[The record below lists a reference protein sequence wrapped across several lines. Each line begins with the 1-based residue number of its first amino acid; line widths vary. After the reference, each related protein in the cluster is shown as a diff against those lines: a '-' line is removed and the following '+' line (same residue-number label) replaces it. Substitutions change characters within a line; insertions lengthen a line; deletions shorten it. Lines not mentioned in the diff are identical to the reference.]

1 MSVKTLLLVLL
12 VSGGSYAHAQDLPVL
27 LEPGSKIWLQGSAG
41 PVGFS
46 CTATKVDVNGTVH
59 MTKVAHDQIRL
70 NVSIPVQRI
79 DCGLDGINSD
89 MRDALKSRQFPNV
102 TYSLSGYHLVG
113 QRGLGHWVE
122 TKGRLTVAGVTRE
135 VTIRLLGHPDSRNG
149 MRITGQYEFDMTD
162 YGIVPPS
169 PMMGMIKVNKKMD
182 IYFDVVFRADR
193 NQLSS
198 N

>member
-1 MSVKTLLLVLL
+1 MSAKTLLLVLL
-12 VSGGSYAHAQDLPVL
+12 VVGGSYVNAQDLPIL
-27 LEPGSKIWLQGSAG
+27 LESGSKIWFQGTAG

-46 CTATKVDVNGTVH
+46 CSATKVDVSGSVH
-59 MTKVAHDQIRL
+59 MARIAHDEVKL
-70 NVSIPVQRI
+70 NVTIPVRLI
-79 DCGLDGINSD
+79 DCGLEGINND
-89 MRDALKSRQFPNV
+89 MRDALKHRLHPNV
-102 TYSLSGYHLVG
+102 TYSLAGFNVVG
-113 QRGLGHWVE
+113 QRGLGHWVD
-122 TKGRLTVAGVTRE
+122 TRGKLTVAGATRD
-135 VTIRLLGHPDSRNG
+135 VTIRILGHPDSRSG

-182 IYFDVVFRADR
+182 IYFDVTFRADR

>member
-1 MSVKTLLLVLL
+1 MSAKTLLLVLL
-12 VSGGSYAHAQDLPVL
+12 VMGGSYAQAQDLPVL

-46 CTATKVDVNGTVH
+46 CTATTVDVRGSVH
-59 MTKVAHDQIRL
+59 MARQGHDQVRL
-70 NVSIPVQRI
+70 NVTIPVRRI
-79 DCGLDGINSD
+79 DCGLEGINND
-89 MRDALKSRQFPNV
+89 MRDALKYRQHPSV
-102 TYSLSGYHLVG
+102 TYTLSGFKLVG

-122 TKGRLTVAGVTRE
+122 TRGKLTVAGATRD
-135 VTIRLLGHPDSRNG
+135 VTIRVLGHPDSKNG

-169 PMMGMIKVNKKMD
+169 PMMGMIKVNKMMD

-193 NQLSS
+193 NQISS

>member
-1 MSVKTLLLVLL
+1 MSAKTLLLVLL
-12 VSGGSYAHAQDLPVL
+12 VMGGSYAQAQDLPVL

-46 CTATKVDVNGTVH
+46 CTATKVDVKGSVH
-59 MTKVAHDQIRL
+59 MAKQGHDQVRL
-70 NVSIPVQRI
+70 FVTIPVRQI
-79 DCGLDGINSD
+79 DCGLEGINND
-89 MRDALKSRQFPNV
+89 MRDALKYRQHPSV
-102 TYSLSGYHLVG
+102 TYTLSGFNVVG

-122 TKGRLTVAGVTRE
+122 TRGKLTVAGTTRD
-135 VTIRLLGHPDSRNG
+135 VVIRLLGHPDSRNG

-169 PMMGMIKVNKKMD
+169 PMMGMIKVNKTMD

>member
-1 MSVKTLLLVLL
+1 MFFKTLFVVLL
-12 VSGGSYAHAQDLPVL
+12 VMGGSFAKAQDLPVL

-59 MTKVAHDQIRL
+59 MAKVGHDQVRL
-70 NVSIPVQRI
+70 NVIIPVQRI

-89 MRDALKSRQFPNV
+89 MRDALKYRQHPNV
-102 TYSLSGYHLVG
+102 SYTLSGFQVVG

-149 MRITGQYEFDMTD
+149 MRITGQYEFDMSD
-162 YGIVPPS
+162 YGVVPPS

-182 IYFDVVFRADR
+182 IYFDVLFRADR

>member
-1 MSVKTLLLVLL
+1 MSAKTLLLVLL
-12 VSGGSYAHAQDLPVL
+12 VMGGSYAQAQDLPVL
-27 LEPGSKIWLQGSAG
+27 LEAGSKVWLQGSAG

-46 CTATKVDVNGTVH
+46 CNATKVDVRGSVH
-59 MTKVAHDQIRL
+59 MAQRGHDQVRL
-70 NVSIPVQRI
+70 NVTIPVQRI
-79 DCGLDGINSD
+79 DCGLEGINSD
-89 MRDALKSRQFPNV
+89 MRDALKARRHPNV
-102 TYSLSGYHLVG
+102 TYTLSDFKLVG

-122 TKGRLTVAGVTRE
+122 TRGKLTVAGTTRD
-135 VTIRLLGHPDSRNG
+135 VTIRVLGHPDSQNG

-169 PMMGMIKVNKKMD
+169 PMMGMIKVNKTMD
-182 IYFDVVFRADR
+182 IFIDVTFRADR

>member
-1 MSVKTLLLVLL
+1 MSAKTLLLVLL
-12 VSGGSYAHAQDLPVL
+12 VMGGSYAQAQDLPVL
-27 LEPGSKIWLQGSAG
+27 LESGSKIWLQGSAG

-46 CTATKVDVNGTVH
+46 CTATTVDVRGSVH
-59 MTKVAHDQIRL
+59 MARRGHDQVRL
-70 NVSIPVQRI
+70 NVTIPVRRI
-79 DCGLDGINSD
+79 DCGLDGINND
-89 MRDALKSRQFPNV
+89 MRDALKYRQHPSV
-102 TYSLSGYHLVG
+102 TYTLSGFKLVG

-122 TKGRLTVAGVTRE
+122 TQGKLTVAGTTRD
-135 VTIRLLGHPDSRNG
+135 VTIRVLGHPDSQNG

-182 IYFDVVFRADR
+182 IYFDVTFRADR